1 MIPISFQR
9 ITRRQGGGDDAY
21 CTYVEEA
28 DDAYCTYVEEA
39 DDATNKV
46 SQRKRIGMSSIIIV

>member
-28 DDAYCTYVEEA
+28 NDDA
-39 DDATNKV
+39 NKV
-46 SQRKRIGMSSIIIV
+46 SQRKHIGVMLFNR